1 MRPIEQAQQTAEQRE
16 KQQKLQ
22 DEQEAL
28 PDVRAKPVKVKDVA
42 KVQEVL
48 APTTVTQIEG
58 TPSVTITA
66 TPDASDLGALTATIQ
81 SRLDSITDLPPGVTV
96 TLGGCRRESA
106 GGVQPARVWPCW
118 WRSHW
123 SS

>member
-1 MRPIEQAQQTAEQRE
+1 MSRPSRPAEQRE

-66 TPDASDLGALTATIQ
+66 TPEPATSARSQRPFKANWTRSPI
-81 SRLDSITDLPPGVTV
+81 
-96 TLGGCRRESA
+96 CRR
-106 GGVQPARVWPCW
+106 V
-118 WRSHW
+118 
-123 SS
+123 